1 MTSVSTIAQSQT
13 QLENL
18 QKLLLE
24 SGILQNQAASG
35 KKSQTF
41 AGLGSDALA
50 SLQSRTSLDSLTAY
64 DQNIASGQ
72 TRLNIMSSAV
82 TSIKQQTQSMISAME
97 GEIQNGNFD
106 MTALHSLA
114 SNALSFIKN
123 LLNTQDG
130 SQYVFAGADTSTPPL
145 SDTGALDTYSQTN
158 IDSWIN
164 GTTTTDQFIQ
174 SYQDRTQMTD
184 AIMGYSAPLASGQ
197 AKNVFIKADANA
209 EVDYTTL
216 ANDPSLRDLLA
227 TATML
232 VNITAPPPA
241 GLNQISGTPGDPNQP
256 PGATTADQSA
266 NFYKVFND
274 LISTMSKASSG
285 IDQLSSKLGY
295 AQANLKTIQDD
306 HSLDE
311 NVLKTNIS
319 NAEDVDLNEV
329 ATKLSSLET
338 QLQASYQITA
348 SLSKLSLAFI
358 LPVG

>member
-35 KKSQTF
+35 KKAQTF
-41 AGLGSDALA
+41 AGLGSDALS
-50 SLQSRTSLDSLTAY
+50 SLQSRTSLNALTAY
-64 DQNIASGQ
+64 DQNITNGQ
-72 TRLNIMSSAV
+72 TRLNIMTSAV
-82 TSIKQQTQSMISAME
+82 TSLKQQAQSMISAME

-114 SNALSFIKN
+114 VNALTFIKN
-123 LLNTQDG
+123 LLDTQDG
-130 SQYVFAGADTSTPPL
+130 SQYVFAGADNSSSPFND
-145 SDTGALDTYSQTN
+145 SGALDTYAQTS
-158 IDSWIN
+158 IDSWVN
-164 GTTTTDQFIQ
+164 GTITTDQFINTYQ
-174 SYQDRTQMTD
+174 SRTQLTD
-184 AIMGYSAPLASGQ
+184 TIMGFSAPLASGQ
-197 AKNVFIKADANA
+197 AKNVFIKADTSA
-209 EVDYTTL
+209 EIDYTVL
-216 ANDPSLRDLLA
+216 ANDPSLRDLVA

-241 GLNQISGTPGDPNQP
+241 GLSQISGTPGDPSQP

-266 NFYKVFND
+266 NFYKVFNN
-274 LISTMSKASSG
+274 LIATMSKASSG

-295 AQANLKTIQDD
+295 AQANLKTIQED
-306 HSLDE
+306 HTLDE

-329 ATKLSSLET
+329 ATKLSSLQT

-348 SLSKLSLAFI
+348 SLSKFSLAFI
-358 LPVG
+358 LPV